1 MALINTLRKRMG
13 KIVVAFVAFSM
24 FAFILT
30 DLFQSNSTLFGS
42 NDRNVAEI
50 AGTDIS
56 YEQFQAKVQE
66 LSYVFA
72 VNNGREP
79 LANEQKQIRDQ
90 AWNALI
96 LENAYYPQFSELGIQ
111 VTEDEQ
117 LDMVQGNNIHPQ
129 IKQFFTDPNTG
140 EFSKANVTQFLSSL
154 SNPQAAAQRAS
165 WVSFEQS
172 LLQNRL
178 VSKYAGLM
186 ENSDFVTKE
195 EAKAKYVAQNS
206 NMSVDYFY
214 VPFFSVKDSMF
225 NISDSEMESYLSSHS
240 EQYQREESRSIS
252 YVSFN
257 IEPSA
262 DDSAFVRDEIRAL
275 AEGFATAD
283 NDSIYAMR
291 NSDGTN
297 FFRTINDPGLI
308 PVGLVG
314 AEVGTVSA
322 PVLTNGVYTVQ
333 KLSDI
338 TEGDEA
344 FVKARHILI
353 ESDGTSASAKD
364 EARAKA
370 NDILK
375 QLKRGADFAE
385 LAAENSADQSNANN
399 GGDLGWFGE
408 EGSFVQSFKDAVF
421 AHKGTGLL
429 AEPVETSFGFH
440 IIRID
445 EPKTYT
451 AYKVAVIE
459 KELFESDATL
469 NETYRQADLLA
480 SNSDDTQS
488 FIAKAEEAGL
498 QVRNASNIAKNDSRV
513 GVITDA
519 RAITLWLYND
529 AEVDKVS
536 DVFELDN
543 TYVVAVMTGRQME
556 GTAKL
561 SQVRNEIES
570 KVLNEKK
577 AKFIKDKIAGLSAGD
592 FDAMKEAYGTE
603 ARTGSA
609 DLTLNSNSFPNVG
622 FAPEAV
628 GVAFSLEEG
637 EKTAAFEITNGVLV
651 LSATSK
657 TLASDQGNYDSY
669 KATVANERKSR
680 QTVIAN
686 FPLSFSPLFVPQALD
701 NAVKEFADI
710 EDKRYKFF

>member
-178 VSKYAGLM
+178 VSKYASLM

-297 FFRTINDPGLI
+297 YFRTINDPGLI

-370 NDILK
+370 NDILR

-480 SNSDDTQS
+480 SNSDDTES

-657 TLASDQGNYDSY
+657 TLASDQENYDSY
-669 KATVANERKSR
+669 KTTVANERKSR

>member
-178 VSKYAGLM
+178 VSKYASLM

-297 FFRTINDPGLI
+297 YFRTINDPGLI